1 MVKVLQLDQ
10 WACASWHSSRAM
22 DFIQH
27 GMVLLNLSGY
37 DCNILQY
44 ILHATSDPYHLS
56 LPCYRVP
63 GSKLPTSKNYLY
75 FLKFVHI
82 HVALHRTI
90 PNHLKLCPYDEK
102 WPSYEAHNSGTRKFS
117 NFDFIP
123 KKAASPG
130 LLQTAINT
138 WMGRNGRNWK

>member
-1 MVKVLQLDQ
+1 MLNKIHGPWGVPAGTSSLIKLKDFDHLHLHLSSSLYSLFYVLQTPPMTMTWPIPPLL
-10 WACASWHSSRAM
+10 AM
-22 DFIQH
+22 
-27 GMVLLNLSGY
+27 LKGY
-37 DCNILQY
+37 C
-44 ILHATSDPYHLS
+44 
-56 LPCYRVP
+56 
-63 GSKLPTSKNYLY
+63 SKLPTSKNYLY

-102 WPSYEAHNSGTRKFS
+102 WPSYEAHNLGTWKFS

-130 LLQTAINT
+130 LLQTAVRGVYIFL
-138 WMGRNGRNWK
+138 KS